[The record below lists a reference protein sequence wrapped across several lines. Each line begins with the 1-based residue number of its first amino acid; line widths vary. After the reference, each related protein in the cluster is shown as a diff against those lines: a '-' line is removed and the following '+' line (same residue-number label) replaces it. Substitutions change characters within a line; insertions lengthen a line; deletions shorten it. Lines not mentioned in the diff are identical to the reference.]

1 MTMVLSMIHPY
12 LIVNTE
18 ATFSYSFLHPEK
30 KHFFQL
36 MLFWSDH
43 SVYTVYLGI
52 DPAPSRYCYGN
63 CNAGQ
68 KALCTKVKPLKYCQ
82 RPPLTW
88 HSNSGKET
96 RTLEEVGLN
105 LYLEKRRGSL
115 KRRRSPENTLWG
127 KNVCFLSNFLPPL
140 CPRWVRAL
148 PSDLSHFSLQKIVI
162 FLHSMSLFPSKRT
175 GCVTI
180 PMR

>member
-1 MTMVLSMIHPY
+1 MIHPY

-30 KHFFQL
+30 QQHFFQL

-52 DPAPSRYCYGN
+52 DSVPSRYCYGN

-68 KALCTKVKPLKYCQ
+68 KALYTNVKPLKYCQ

-105 LYLEKRRGSL
+105 LYLEKRRGNL
-115 KRRRSPENTLWG
+115 NKRRRSPENTLWG
-127 KNVCFLSNFLPPL
+127 KTYAFFLTSFPL
-140 CPRWVRAL
+140 YVRGE
-148 PSDLSHFSLQKIVI
+148 SGHFHRIWATSL
-162 FLHSMSLFPSKRT
+162 SKRLLSFS
-175 GCVTI
+175 I
-180 PMR
+180 PCLCFHPKELAV